1 MEIPGRKKFRSRN
14 CDQMKV
20 SSARKD
26 LKELLREGVRDTI
39 HQTLGAVIQEVTEEE
54 LRSVLREPSFREP
67 LMELVRLELQQ
78 AIQELRPNGKKKTGR
93 R

>member
-1 MEIPGRKKFRSRN
+1 MH
-14 CDQMKV
+14 MKV

-39 HQTLGAVIQEVTEEE
+39 HQTLGAD
-54 LRSVLREPSFREP
+54 PSFREP

-78 AIQELRPNGKKKTGR
+78 LRPNGKKKTGR